1 MEESRFRL
9 RGVST
14 ISANALTS
22 EKFEIVRNAQWPKT
36 HVYISYNTKTLNL
49 KINDQ
54 FTNMTG
60 TLRTEFIC
68 EVNLNDSGLT
78 GFISLA
84 EENSPMQE
92 RWCRLIGC
100 TMEFWNNDIDCL
112 NRKVKPCCCKH
123 LVAALLLTIKTFP
136 FQSPILSVDLI
147 KCTNE
152 LFVLIDGKFAVDIFN
167 EEVLD
172 QQTAVKNRINR
183 YWISAH
189 NRIDLTLWLTD
200 LNRILKFIKDWNI

>member
-9 RGVST
+9 RGSST
-14 ISANALTS
+14 ISARSLSS
-22 EKFEIVRNAQWPKT
+22 EKFEIVRNASWPKS
-36 HVYISYNTKTLNL
+36 HVYLSYNLMSLHL

-60 TLRTEFIC
+60 ALKTEFIC
-68 EVNLNDSGLT
+68 EVSLCDSGLT
-78 GFISLA
+78 GFLRIA
-84 EENSPMQE
+84 EENNPMRE
-92 RWCRLIGC
+92 LWCRLIGC

-112 NRKVKPCCCKH
+112 NRKVQASELIDGFVVISNNFVKS
-123 LVAALLLTIKTFP
+123 F
-136 FQSPILSVDLI
+136 FQSPTFSIDLI

-152 LFVLIDGKFAVDIFN
+152 LFETINDKFAVDIFN
-167 EEVLD
+167 EEVVG
-172 QQTAVKNRINR
+172 QTETSRIKR

-189 NRIDLTLWLTD
+189 FQNDLILWLTD

>member
-14 ISANALTS
+14 ISAKSLSS
-22 EKFEIVRNAQWPKT
+22 EKFEIVRNASWPKN
-36 HVYISYNTKTLNL
+36 HVYISYNTKSLNL

-60 TLRTEFIC
+60 ALRTEFIC
-68 EVNLNDSGLT
+68 EVNLNDSGLS
-78 GFISLA
+78 GFLNIA
-84 EENSPMQE
+84 EENNPMRE

-100 TMEFWNNDIDCL
+100 TMEFWNNHVDCL
-112 NRKVKPCCCKH
+112 NRKVTRTWKH
-123 LVAALLLTIKTFP
+123 LILTVSYDIFL
-136 FQSPILSVDLI
+136 FQSPIFSIDLI

-152 LFVLIDGKFAVDIFN
+152 LFELINDKFAVDIFN
-167 EEVLD
+167 EDVHGHE
-172 QQTAVKNRINR
+172 TVKNRINR
-183 YWISAH
+183 YWIGAH
-189 NRIDLTLWLTD
+189 NQKDLILWLTD